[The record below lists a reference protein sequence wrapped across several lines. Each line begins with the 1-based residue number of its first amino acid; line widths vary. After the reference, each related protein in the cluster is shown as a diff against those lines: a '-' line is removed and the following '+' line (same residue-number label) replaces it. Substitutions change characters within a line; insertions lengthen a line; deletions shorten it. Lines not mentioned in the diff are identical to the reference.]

1 MAAVGTGGALAVTVS
16 TEDGLGIVSGDL
28 IVAHCLSNGT
38 HVANAMAVQDSVNAV
53 PFTNG
58 KEQQLGSGSAK
69 WQQVLYYQAVAN
81 VPDGS
86 TITLTPYAAATVTG
100 LSVTVVRYVLGTVS
114 NAFVSQGNT
123 ANTAQGAPA
132 LGAAPTIG
140 QFVMTFDA
148 ADSGTLT
155 QGAAFAADSF
165 VVGAS
170 CTLANAYAT
179 ADGVSTFASTWTD
192 TASVVSATMT
202 VAFTFAGVG
211 VPYRVGQLTSAA
223 GSATSVVTV
232 ATTTI
237 ANDALFVVC
246 GSGGGGVPTA
256 NSVADTKSHT
266 YTLAASV
273 IAPNGMCVWIFQSL
287 HAATPLLSSGDTV
300 TVTWSGTTNQKNV
313 EVIACAGVNATAA
326 LDQIASAYA
335 SGAAPS
341 VTATASLANNNEL
354 VLAAIT
360 SGYATAGITWSAG
373 TTAMDTGLRSSGGV
387 YTSVGTQ
394 VITNSTAAPAAGATL
409 GASGVWTALMV
420 TLLPDPPA
428 GAAATITVT
437 NASPLPPGQVGVAYS
452 TQMAATGG
460 APPYTWSV
468 TSGSL
473 PSGLTLQPGGG
484 TADFTYIGVNT
495 GPQGTATTHPTLA
508 GFTSQYASIGPNGCY
523 KFFGGSQWGMNG
535 NNWIGSLADQ
545 ITTWCAQ
552 NGKPQPFCYFSW
564 GPALSSAAQL
574 TAFIQSIPHTVKAVG
589 FTFDSEPEA
598 TWAPGTGTGGF
609 ITAYQGQANIIHGAQ
624 ANTPVKLYMMT
635 SSYTAAYA
643 TGGNGLTGG
652 YIPGPSFVDVYSMD
666 FYDRKGFNVGS
677 DMGSTVQWLNWLKLV
692 KGFGKPIGMS
702 EYGLSGYG
710 SDAAQTT
717 RLQADIAYLKTAFG
731 PGGTVS
737 QLPLFVWLY
746 WNTASGGINDM
757 LGPNVKA
764 TWAGV
769 AATQAGAPAAGG
781 TGGLISGTPTVAG
794 TSTPTIRATDSAAA
808 TGSKAFSLVISGSSS
823 LAVDMPN
830 GLPGGTVGTAYGGGQ
845 LSATGGTIPYT
856 WSIQS
861 GTLPPGLNIVGQSIT
876 GTPTSNGTSSF
887 VIKVT
892 DNVAATATASLSII
906 ISTGLR
912 ITTTSLPPGQVGV
925 SYAFTLSTAGGT
937 PPYLWSAAQGMPAGM
952 ILDTAAGIMSGVPE
966 LAGSFPE
973 TFTVTDGAGASATPV
988 PLTLAIS
995 PVTGGLP
1002 PIGRRRFGGTTADW
1016 TFQFVGDAIDRAAG
1030 VTVTFYNAL
1039 TGGIQI
1045 TDLTTAGGGPI
1056 TSVVSDA
1063 SGEIPEFFGPD
1074 SVVEMFADANGGLGP
1089 RRRVTAADLG
1099 DLTVVMYNALKL
1111 LTG

>member
-1 MAAVGTGGALAVTVS
+1 
-16 TEDGLGIVSGDL
+16 
-28 IVAHCLSNGT
+28 
-38 HVANAMAVQDSVNAV
+38 MAVQDSVNAT

-86 TITLTPYAAATVTG
+86 TITLTPFAAATVTG
-100 LSVTVVRYVLGTVS
+100 LSVTVVRYVTGTIA

-155 QGAAFAADSF
+155 QAAAFALDSA

-246 GSGGGGVPTA
+246 GCGGGGVPTA

-335 SGAAPS
+335 TGAAPS
-341 VTATASLANNNEL
+341 VTTTASLANNNEL

-360 SGYATAGITWSAG
+360 SGYATASITWAAG
-373 TTAMDTGLRSSGGV
+373 ITAMDTGLRSAGGV

-394 VITNSTAAPAAGATL
+394 VITNSTSAPTAGATL
-409 GASGVWTALMV
+409 GASGVWAELMI
-420 TLLPDPPA
+420 TLLPDPPT
-428 GAAATITVT
+428 GAAATITIT

-460 APPYTWSV
+460 APPYTWAV
-468 TSGSL
+468 TAGAV
-473 PSGLTLQPGGG
+473 PPGLTLASGSGGG
-484 TADFTYIGVNT
+484 GSSDFTYIGVNT
-495 GPQGTATTHPTLA
+495 GPQGSPTLG
-508 GFTSQYASIGPNGCY
+508 GFSSQYAALGPLGCY
-523 KFFGGSQWGMNG
+523 KFFGTVGLGLNG
-535 NNWIGSLADQ
+535 YNWTGSLADQ

-598 TWAPGTGTGGF
+598 TWAPGTGTNGF

-635 SSYTAAYA
+635 ASLTAGYA

-652 YIPGPSFVDVYSMD
+652 YIPGPSFVDVYGMD
-666 FYDRKGFNVGS
+666 FYDRHNFVVGS
-677 DMGSTVQWLNWLKLV
+677 DMGSTVQWHNWLNLV
-692 KGFGKPIGMS
+692 KGFGKPIGIT
-702 EYGLSGYG
+702 EFGLSGYG

-731 PGGTVS
+731 PPAGGNPGGTVS

-769 AATQAGAPAAGG
+769 AATQAGAPAGGG

-823 LAVDMPN
+823 LAVATTS
-830 GLPGGTVGTAYGGGQ
+830 LPGGTVGTAYSGGQ
-845 LSATGGTIPYT
+845 LAATGGTIPYT
-856 WSIQS
+856 WSLNS
-861 GTLPPGLNIVGQSIT
+861 GTLPPGLAIVDQSIT

-906 ISTGLR
+906 ISTGLQ

-973 TFTVTDGAGASATPV
+973 TFTVTDGAGASATSV
-988 PLTLAIS
+988 PMTLAVA

-1039 TGGIQI
+1039 TGGDQI

-1063 SGEIPEFFGPD
+1063 SGEIPEFFGPAN
-1074 SVVEMFADANGGLGP
+1074 VVEMFADANGGLGP